1 MLTSQALLFIIS
13 SMDNASKTYHKTITK
28 ILKCVKLGDKSKMDE
43 LFTKTANHFYG
54 YALFKLRDEE
64 KAKDAVMDMYEN
76 VLKYIKS
83 FNAGKNGMGWMFTIL
98 NNIIKEV
105 FRKENRIKEYEIPL
119 IDENISVTEL
129 NRMFDNMG
137 LTEAISSLDDA
148 ERKFVFWHYYERRTL
163 SEIAKLVGLST
174 SAVHKRLLR
183 IEEKLRI

>member
-1 MLTSQALLFIIS
+1 
-13 SMDNASKTYHKTITK
+13 MDNARKTYNKAITK
-28 ILKCVKLGDKSKMDE
+28 LLKGVKLGDKSKMDE

-76 VLKYIKS
+76 VMKYIKS

-119 IDENISVTEL
+119 IDENISIAEL
-129 NRMFDNMG
+129 NQMYDNMG
-137 LTEAISSLDDA
+137 LSEAVSNLDDA
-148 ERKFVFWHYYERRTL
+148 ERKIIFLHFYECRTL
-163 SEIAKLVGLST
+163 SEIAKLFGLST
-174 SAVHKRLLR
+174 SAIHKRVLK
-183 IEEKLRI
+183 IEEKLKNFFT